1 MPSLSLL
8 KPDLFTVQIS
18 RTKMGY
24 MDVREINSEAS
35 LGLFMDMLAG
45 EKSIARRV
53 FGILFSFSSLF
64 MLGSQS
70 LAFVL

>member
-1 MPSLSLL
+1 
-8 KPDLFTVQIS
+8 
-18 RTKMGY
+18 MGY